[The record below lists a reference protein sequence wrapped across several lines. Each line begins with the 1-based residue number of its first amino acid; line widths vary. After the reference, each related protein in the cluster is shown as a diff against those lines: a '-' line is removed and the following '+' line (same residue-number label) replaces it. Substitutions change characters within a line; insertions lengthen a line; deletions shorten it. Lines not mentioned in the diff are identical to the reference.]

1 MKTVKEVSRITGVS
15 VRTLHHYDAIGLL
28 KPTAVTEAG
37 YRLYDDAALERMQS
51 ILLFRELQFPL
62 KDIKRI
68 LDAPDFDPMTALAQQ
83 VHLLEMQREHLEQL
97 ISHAREIQQ
106 TGVFSMDFSKFDT
119 SEIEKYTA
127 EAKQKWG
134 KTPAWQEFEKKN
146 VTPRQAQESADDLMD
161 IFARFGAI
169 RGTSPASEGAQA
181 LVAKLQTFIT
191 NHYYTCTK
199 EILQSLGQMYIAG
212 DSMTENIDAA
222 GGAGRRSSP
231 TRQSKNSANK
241 RLSVCG
247 Q

>member
-68 LDAPDFDPMTALAQQ
+68 LDAPDFDPMAALTQQ
-83 VHLLEMQREHLEQL
+83 VRLLEMQREHLERL
-97 ISHAREIQQ
+97 ISHARKIQR

-119 SEIEKYTA
+119 SEIEKYTQQ
-127 EAKQKWG
+127 AKQKWG
-134 KTPAWQEFEKKN
+134 KTQAWQEFEGKK
-146 VTPRQAQESADDLMD
+146 VTPRQAQDNADGLMD

-169 RGTSPASEGAQA
+169 RDTFPASREAQA
-181 LVAKLQTFIT
+181 LVAELQSFIT
-191 NHYYTCTK
+191 SHYYTCTK

-212 DSMTENIDAA
+212 DSMTQNIDAA
-222 GGAGRRSSP
+222 GGAG
-231 TRQSKNSANK
+231 TAQFAHAAIEEFCK
-241 RLSVCG
+241 
-247 Q
+247 

>member
-97 ISHAREIQQ
+97 ISHARKMQR
-106 TGVFSMDFSKFDT
+106 TGVLSMDFSKFDT
-119 SEIEKYTA
+119 SEIEKYTV

-146 VTPRQAQESADDLMD
+146 VTPRQAQENAAELMD

-169 RGTSPASEGAQA
+169 RDTSPASREARA
-181 LVAKLQTFIT
+181 LVAELQGFIT
-191 NHYYTCTK
+191 RHYYTCTK
-199 EILQSLGQMYIAG
+199 EILQGLGQMYIAG
-212 DSMTENIDAA
+212 GSMTENIDAA
-222 GGAGRRSSP
+222 GGTGTA
-231 TRQSKNSANK
+231 QFAHAAIEEFCK
-241 RLSVCG
+241 
-247 Q
+247 